1 MGASPALHKEPRV
14 LEIETLEQFDRL
26 VAEGAKTLRAGA
38 GQSLSGWHFQSVDL
52 RERSG
57 VLRDLDPSGAIFLGC
72 DFEPGMEEWLRA
84 RGALLFPILPG
95 IPFDAYRAAVY
106 TPAELFDG
114 LAGAEYEATPDALI
128 YAWSTQPA
136 ARVNLDATLA
146 ASLHDH
152 AVGDAMDA
160 LFDGPGFNGRKLVG
174 VMGGHAAERGS
185 ETYDD
190 AARLGRQLANA
201 GCAVATGGG
210 PGAMEAANLG
220 AYLSSVDDG
229 AFAQAL
235 ASLAEVPSFRP
246 SVTAWARAAARV
258 LKQHPAGVVNLGIPT
273 WHYGHEPPNLFA
285 THIAKYFANAIREA
299 VLLERCNGG
308 IVFLPGAG
316 GTVQEIFQD
325 ACENY
330 YATPEKLS
338 PMILVGASYWTDEL
352 PVWPLLRSLA
362 HGRAMEGA
370 IHLVDSVEA
379 AVELTLP

>member
-1 MGASPALHKEPRV
+1 
-14 LEIETLEQFDRL
+14 
-26 VAEGAKTLRAGA
+26 
-38 GQSLSGWHFQSVDL
+38 
-52 RERSG
+52 
-57 VLRDLDPSGAIFLGC
+57 
-72 DFEPGMEEWLRA
+72 
-84 RGALLFPILPG
+84 
-95 IPFDAYRAAVY
+95 
-106 TPAELFDG
+106 
-114 LAGAEYEATPDALI
+114 
-128 YAWSTQPA
+128 
-136 ARVNLDATLA
+136 VNLDATLA

-160 LFDGPGFNGRKLVG
+160 LFDGPGFNGRKVVG
-174 VMGGHAAERGS
+174 VMGGHAAQRGS
-185 ETYDD
+185 ATYDD
-190 AARLGRQLANA
+190 AVRLGRQLANA

-220 AYLSSVDDG
+220 AYLSSVEDS
-229 AFAQAL
+229 AFVQAL

-258 LKQHPAGVVNLGIPT
+258 LEQHPGGVVNLGIPT

-352 PVWPLLRSLA
+352 PVWPLLQSLA
-362 HGRAMEGA
+362 RGRAMEGA